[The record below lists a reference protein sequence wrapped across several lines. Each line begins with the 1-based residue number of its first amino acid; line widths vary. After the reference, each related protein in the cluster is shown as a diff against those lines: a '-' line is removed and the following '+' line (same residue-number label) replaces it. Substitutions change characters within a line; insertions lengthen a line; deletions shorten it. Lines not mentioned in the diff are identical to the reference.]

1 MIWQEMEHIP
11 VILLRL
17 QTSLTREGIRIV
29 EALHKHVGNFG
40 LLHNSDGKIDTYF
53 LEALTRRAYGALNR
67 VGENERSCKALHD
80 KQWRLSSRACIPFIQ
95 VILNCMYLCSFLG

>member
-1 MIWQEMEHIP
+1 MLWQKMDHIP

-29 EALHKHVGNFG
+29 EALHKYVGNFSV
-40 LLHNSDGKIDTYF
+40 LDNSDEKIATYF
-53 LEALTRRAYGALNR
+53 LEALTRRVYGALNR
-67 VGENERSCKALHD
+67 VGENERSCKALRT
-80 KQWRLSSRACIPFIQ
+80 KQWHLSSRACIPFLQ

>member
-1 MIWQEMEHIP
+1 MLWQKTDQIP

-29 EALHKHVGNFG
+29 EAQHKYVGNFSV
-40 LLHNSDGKIDTYF
+40 LRDGKIATYF
-53 LEALTRRAYGALNR
+53 LEALTRRVYGALNR
-67 VGENERSCKALHD
+67 VGENERSCKALRA
-80 KQWRLSSRACIPFIQ
+80 KQWHLSSRACIPFLQ